1 LTPAAWFWARGAR
14 YSVSRIIFFP
24 EAYLPVGAAALLPE
38 VPATVELPLEPVDAD
53 ELPLEELLLLL
64 PLLLHAVAANATTTS
79 AEPSNTLLELLG
91 DLIT

>member
-1 LTPAAWFWARGAR
+1 M
-14 YSVSRIIFFP
+14 IFFP
-24 EAYLPVGAAALLPE
+24 EAYLPAGATALLPE

-53 ELPLEELLLLL
+53 ELPPEELLPLPLPLPL